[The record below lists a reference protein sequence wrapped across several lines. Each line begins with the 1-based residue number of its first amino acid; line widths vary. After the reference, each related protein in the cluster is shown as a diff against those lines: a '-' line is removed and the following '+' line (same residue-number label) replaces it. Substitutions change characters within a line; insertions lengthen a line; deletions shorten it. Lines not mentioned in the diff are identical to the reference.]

1 MADVPLPGPTVGDP
15 RELAGGDDGDVG
27 GPSGETAR
35 VYRLLRDPGT
45 LVDSEGCGVVST
57 I

>member
-35 VYRLLRDPGT
+35 VYRLL
-45 LVDSEGCGVVST
+45 
-57 I
+57 